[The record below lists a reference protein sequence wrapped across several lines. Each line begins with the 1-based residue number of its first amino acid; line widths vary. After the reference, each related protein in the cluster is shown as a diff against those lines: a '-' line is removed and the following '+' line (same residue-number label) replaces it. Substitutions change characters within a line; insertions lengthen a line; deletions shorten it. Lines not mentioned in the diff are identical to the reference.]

1 MSKDSAKMAETQKAP
16 SAAPAKNHNNKRKR
30 DATDKQ
36 SEGATSANKKHKP
49 FNERRNKHDNKKNNK
64 KDKVGGKGGKEDA
77 KKAAKTPKQ
86 QEREEAVDESISKMD
101 GQLLADHF
109 LQKAKRHNKDL
120 TAVELGDMSIPVHAF
135 LDTTSFQEPRTLAEL
150 PEYLK
155 SRNKGSDLGVA
166 SEEKGSPHTLVV
178 AAAGLRAADIVRALR
193 PLQSK
198 DATIAKLFAKHI
210 KLEEAKQFLERART
224 NIGVGTPQR
233 IIDLLEAGSLKTKDL
248 KRIVVDGSHIDQK
261 KRGIFDMK
269 EMYFPLLQL
278 LTRPEFRERSITRW
292 SYTLSEGKFI
302 SKPDHYDRIL
312 DWGRLYYDDEEEEL
326 VDDPTT
332 KSFHDV
338 LEKPR

>member
-1 MSKDSAKMAETQKAP
+1 MAETQKSS
-16 SAAPAKNHNNKRKR
+16 SAAHAKNHDNKRKR
-30 DATDKQ
+30 DDADKQ
-36 SEGATSANKKHKP
+36 SQGATSAANKKQKP
-49 FNERRNKHDNKKNNK
+49 LGNKHDKKNK
-64 KDKVGGKGGKEDA
+64 KDNNAGKGGKENA
-77 KKAAKTPKQ
+77 KRPAGTPKQ
-86 QEREEAVDESISKMD
+86 QNHDEAFDESIGKMD

-120 TAVELGDMSIPVHAF
+120 SAVELGDMSIPVNAF
-135 LDTTSFQEPRTLAEL
+135 FDTTSFQGPRTLAKL

-155 SRNKGSDLGVA
+155 ECDRSKGSDIGVA

-210 KLEEAKQFLERART
+210 KIDEAKQFLERAHT

-269 EMYFPLLQL
+269 EMYFPLLKL
-278 LTRPEFRERSITRW
+278 LTRPEFCER
-292 SYTLSEGKFI
+292 YG
-302 SKPDHYDRIL
+302 SK
-312 DWGRLYYDDEEEEL
+312 EQEL
-326 VDDPTT
+326 
-332 KSFHDV
+332 KV
-338 LEKPR
+338 LVY